1 MLHYLKLFR
10 IQNLLII
17 VLTQY
22 LFRYFILLPILQN
35 NAVLPILNDIN
46 FALLV
51 LSTVLIAAA
60 GYAINDYFDI
70 RTDRINHPHKII
82 VGKYISRRIAML
94 LHQILNIIAV
104 IIAAYVCYKTGSF
117 KLLFIQIIMITLLW
131 MYSVKFK
138 SYFLIGNILVAFSS
152 AMTIL
157 IVWVFDIYAVN
168 SSGQLLNYTTRES
181 IRLFLWTFATF
192 AFVVSIIREIIKDI
206 EDIEGDEKIGCA
218 TIPIVIGIPKTKLFL
233 YSFIILS
240 IIPLGYFLYKT
251 YMMPD
256 MLILFWYIIF
266 ALIIPFIYLAYLTFI
281 AKNKNDFSILS
292 KITKFIMLAGV
303 LSMIL
308 IF

>member
-1 MLHYLKLFR
+1 MLHYLKLIR
-10 IQNLLII
+10 IQNLFII

-22 LFRYFILLPILQN
+22 LFRYFILLPILKDN
-35 NAVLPILNDIN
+35 SILPILSDFN

-51 LSTVLIAAA
+51 FSTLLIAAA

-82 VGKYISRRIAML
+82 VGRHISRRVAML

-104 IIAAYVCYKTGSF
+104 IIATYVCYKIGSF

-138 SYFLIGNILVAFSS
+138 SYFLVGNILVAFSS

-157 IVWVFDIYAVN
+157 IVWIFDIYAVYT
-168 SSGQLLNYTTRES
+168 SGQLLNYITREN
-181 IRLFLWTFATF
+181 IRLFLWTYATF

-206 EDIEGDEKIGCA
+206 EDIEGDKKIGCA
-218 TIPIVIGIPKTKLFL
+218 TIPIVIGISKTKLFL

-251 YMMPD
+251 YLMPD

-266 ALIIPFIYLAYLTFI
+266 ALIIPFIYLGYLTFV
-281 AKNKNDFSILS
+281 AKNKNDFSFLS

-303 LSMIL
+303 LSIIL